1 VRFLGRFRGTSPFEE
16 PRRCMVKG
24 FFIRKPL
31 NAKSAELEESPKG
44 GLRRHLGS
52 LQLVTIGIG
61 AIIGAGIF
69 VITGQ
74 AAAEFAGPAVVLS
87 FLVAFLVCLFAGLCY
102 AELSAMIP
110 VAGGS
115 YSYAYAAMGEF
126 PAWIVGWA
134 LTAQYLIS
142 LSTVSVGWGGYF
154 TSLMRDFGIQMGSSW
169 TQAPIAYSA
178 AQGWGWSGAFFN
190 LPAACLVAFVGI
202 LISVGIR
209 AATHFNNVMV
219 VIKLSTIVLFILL
232 GIPHIHPENWT
243 PFIPE
248 NGGLF
253 GQFGWSGILRASG
266 LVFFAYIG
274 FDTVAT
280 LAQEAKRPQKDLP
293 IGILGSL
300 GICTLAYILTSLI
313 LTGVASYTLLGVP
326 DPMTVALDSM
336 GPSFFWL
343 AFIVKIAILA
353 GLASV
358 VLVQSM
364 GQTRIFY
371 AISKDGLLPSAF
383 SKLDSKHT
391 PLFATFMTALV
402 SLLLAGLLPISVLG
416 ELVSVTTLFIFAIV
430 CLGVWILRIRHPEFE
445 RPFKVPFVP
454 WVPLAGMIACLLQMS
469 FMPAITWAQLAI
481 WLLFGLIVY
490 FTYSFRRSVLR
501 KNS

>member
-1 VRFLGRFRGTSPFEE
+1 
-16 PRRCMVKG
+16 MVKG

-31 NAKSAELEESPKG
+31 HAKSAELDGEQKG
-44 GLRRHLGS
+44 GLKRHLGS
-52 LQLVTIGIG
+52 LQLIAIGIG

-74 AAAEFAGPAVVLS
+74 AAAEFAGPGVVLS
-87 FLVAFLVCLFAGLCY
+87 FLVAFVICLFAGLCY

-154 TSLMRDFGIQMGSSW
+154 TSLMRDFHIEMSSIW
-169 TQAPIAYSA
+169 THAPVTYSA
-178 AQGWGWSGAFFN
+178 AEGWGWSGAIFN

-202 LISVGIR
+202 LISIGIK
-209 AATHFNNVMV
+209 AATHFNNIMV

-232 GIPHIHPENWT
+232 GIPHIQTANWS
-243 PFIPE
+243 PFIPD
-248 NGGLF
+248 NTGLF
-253 GQFGWSGILRASG
+253 GQFGWSGVLRASG

-293 IGILGSL
+293 RGILGSL
-300 GICTLAYILTSLI
+300 GICTIAYILTSLV

-326 DPMTVALDSM
+326 DPMTVALDAM
-336 GPSFFWL
+336 GPHFFWL

-358 VLVQSM
+358 VLVQAM
-364 GQTRIFY
+364 GQTRVFY
-371 AISKDGLLPSAF
+371 AISKDGLIPSAF
-383 SKLDSKHT
+383 SKLSSKSQT
-391 PLFATFMTALV
+391 PLFATFITALLA
-402 SLLLAGLLPISVLG
+402 LLLAGLLPISVLG

-454 WVPLAGMIACLLQMS
+454 WIPFMGMVACLLQMS
-469 FMPAITWAQLAI
+469 FMPAVTWAQLAA
-481 WLLFGLIVY
+481 WLTIGLIVY
-490 FTYSFRRSVLR
+490 FTYGFRRSVLR
-501 KNS
+501 RDS